1 MSPISHPMSTTK
13 DFTEV
18 LELILKEDTR
28 FEKGA
33 YFFVREALDFTM
45 KLEKKEIKK
54 DPRGNHV
61 SGQQLLEGIRQFA
74 IEQFGPMTITVF
86 DEWGITKC
94 NDFGDIVF
102 NLVEYGILGKTE
114 DDQKE
119 DFAGGYDFHEVFDKP
134 FLPEKSVANGS
145 KSNEKN

>member
-1 MSPISHPMSTTK
+1 MSNTK

-134 FLPEKSVANGS
+134 FLPEKSAANGS